1 MNRRRWFLLLVSLVL
16 IVLSWWGIAAA
27 RNGLIVRSLEREGV
41 PLLYMAPQE
50 AQKAPAVLVAH
61 GYAGSKQ
68 SMLGYAHVLAHSGYA
83 VMLWDFVGHAANPAS
98 FPASLPVSL
107 EHGSLQRDLDIAA
120 AALVEQPEVD
130 PARLALLGHLM
141 GGGAVMRAGIANVNR
156 FAATVAISPTSANV
170 TPAAPRNLQLQAG
183 SWEGRFVEN
192 TQWMLRAAG
201 GENPNFAQARARSL
215 QIIPNVAHITIL
227 FSNASHQAAKT
238 WLNAAFNLPNTDNY
252 TDRRM
257 IWYALHLGA
266 WLLLLSAISPIL
278 ADPTFAAR
286 ARVRPL
292 KSWGGL
298 LLAPVAAIGV
308 LTLAS
313 RTNSPENLEGL
324 LVVGGL
330 LVGGAVA
337 LWFLVGGVV
346 WLTFLG
352 RLPRPTLRN
361 ALLGVALFALLWVA
375 FGAMAQVVWLQWWLI
390 PARLKLWPV
399 LSLACF
405 PWFLAAGLSQQDA
418 GVGNRILWWLGQSVA
433 LVGGF
438 FLTCYLVQLGF
449 MFLLLP
455 VFPVIIAILS
465 LAAAQVN
472 EAWSYGIGSALFFG
486 WILAAGFPLA
496 G

>member
-1 MNRRRWFLLLVSLVL
+1 MPSPNNMNRRRWFLLLVSLVL

-68 SMLGYAHVLAHSGYA
+68 LMLGYAHVLAHSGYA
-83 VMLWDFVGHAANPAS
+83 VMLWDFGGHAANPAS
-98 FPASLPVSL
+98 L
-107 EHGSLQRDLDIAA
+107 ERGSLQRDLDIAT

-130 PARLALLGHLM
+130 PARLALLGHSM
-141 GGGAVMRAGIANVNR
+141 GSGAVMSAGIANVNR
-156 FAATVAISPTSANV
+156 FAATIAVSPTGANV

-183 SWEGRFVEN
+183 SGEGRFVEN
-192 TQWMLRAAG
+192 AQRMLRDAG
-201 GENPNFAQARARSL
+201 GENPNFAQGRARSL
-215 QIIPNVAHITIL
+215 QIIPNVEHITIL

-238 WLNAAFNLPNTDNY
+238 WLNATFNLQNTGNY

-266 WLLLLSAISPIL
+266 WLLLLSAISPRL
-278 ADPTFAAR
+278 ADPTIAAR
-286 ARVRPL
+286 AKVRPL
-292 KSWGGL
+292 QSWGGL

-313 RTNSPENLEGL
+313 RTDSIENL
-324 LVVGGL
+324 GGL

-346 WLTFLG
+346 WLVLLG

-399 LSLACF
+399 LSLACL
-405 PWFLAAGLSQQDA
+405 PWFLAAGLSQQDS
-418 GVGNRILWWLGQSVA
+418 GVGKRILWWLGQSVA

-438 FLTCYLVQLGF
+438 FLTVYLVPQLGF

-455 VFPVIIAILS
+455 VFPIIIAILS

-472 EAWSYGIGSALFFG
+472 EAWSYGIGSALYFG